1 MPRKHSWRYCCELT
15 VKVPIPLRVTDL
27 VDIAIVSFVVY
38 QVMVLVRGTRAV
50 QLVQGIAVLFLAY
63 GLASWLRLYTLQ
75 AILGY
80 LGGIIPVALL
90 VLFQPELR
98 RLLEQIG
105 RGRFL
110 WASGGV
116 LERDVALRLANDLA
130 RAARI
135 LGQRRIGALVVI
147 ERTTGLVDFIETGVR
162 LDALVSVPLLLNLF
176 YPNTPLHDGAAIIR
190 GNRVVAAGC
199 LLPLSESPLLSR
211 ALGTRHRAAVG
222 VTEGTDAVAIVVSE
236 ETGTISLA
244 REGSLARGLSEE
256 ELKATLIAL
265 FAVTSPR
272 PASPWPWRRTA

>member
-1 MPRKHSWRYCCELT
+1 MSWPL
-15 VKVPIPLRVTDL
+15 PLRITDL

-38 QVMVLVRGTRAV
+38 QVMVLIRGTRAV
-50 QLVQGIAVLFLAY
+50 QLVQGIAVLAAGYL
-63 GLASWLRLYTLQ
+63 LASFLQLYTLQ

-105 RGRFL
+105 RGRLL
-110 WASGGV
+110 WSAAAP

-135 LGQRRIGALVVI
+135 LGQRRIGALMVI
-147 ERTTGLVDFIETGVR
+147 ERRTGLNDFIETGIR
-162 LDALVSVPLLLNLF
+162 LDALVSVPLLLNIF
-176 YPNTPLHDGAAIIR
+176 YPNTPLHDGAVIVR

-222 VTEGTDAVAIVVSE
+222 ITEGTDAVAIVVSE
-236 ETGTISLA
+236 ETGTVSLA
-244 REGSLARGLSEE
+244 QEGSLRRGLSEE
-256 ELKATLIAL
+256 ELKATLLNL
-265 FAVTSPR
+265 FVVAAPRHPVPWWRSR
-272 PASPWPWRRTA
+272 PA

>member
-1 MPRKHSWRYCCELT
+1 

-135 LGQRRIGALVVI
+135 LGQRRIGALIVI
-147 ERTTGLVDFIETGVR
+147 ERQTGLSDFIETGVR
-162 LDALVSVPLLLNLF
+162 LDAVVSVPLLLNLF

-222 VTEGTDAVAIVVSE
+222 ITEGTDAVAIVVSE

-256 ELKATLIAL
+256 ELKATLINL
-265 FAVTSPR
+265 FAVATPR
-272 PASPWPWRRTA
+272 ATGPWPWRRIA

>member
-1 MPRKHSWRYCCELT
+1 MSWPL
-15 VKVPIPLRVTDL
+15 PIRITDL

-38 QVMVLVRGTRAV
+38 QVMMLIRGTRAV
-50 QLVQGIAVLFLAY
+50 QLVQGIAVLAIGYLLAR
-63 GLASWLRLYTLQ
+63 WLQLYTLQ

-105 RGRFL
+105 RGRLL
-110 WASGGV
+110 WSTASP

-130 RAARI
+130 RAARV
-135 LGQRRIGALVVI
+135 LAQRRIGALIVI
-147 ERTTGLVDFIETGVR
+147 ERRTGLNDFIETGIR
-162 LDALVSVPLLLNLF
+162 LDAVVSVPLLLNIF
-176 YPNTPLHDGAAIIR
+176 YPNTPLHDGAVIIR

-199 LLPLSESPLLSR
+199 LLPLSESPFLSR

-222 VTEGTDAVAIVVSE
+222 ITEGTDAVAIVVSE

-244 REGSLARGLSEE
+244 QEGSLRRGLSEE
-256 ELKATLIAL
+256 ELKAILLGL
-265 FAVTSPR
+265 FAITPTRGS
-272 PASPWPWRRTA
+272 APWRWGRSA

>member
-1 MPRKHSWRYCCELT
+1 

-110 WASGGV
+110 WASGGM
-116 LERDVALRLANDLA
+116 LERDVALRLADDLA
-130 RAARI
+130 PGARL
-135 LGQRRIGALVVI
+135 LGQRRVGALI
-147 ERTTGLVDFIETGVR
+147 RNASKTGLGALHRTRVVHGVW
-162 LDALVSVPLLLNLF
+162 ACVPVLLKPVF
-176 YPNTPLHDGAAIIR
+176 PDTPLHDGAAIIR

-222 VTEGTDAVAIVVSE
+222 ITEATDAVAIVVSE

-256 ELKATLIAL
+256 ELKATLISL
-265 FAVTSPR
+265 FAVTSSR
-272 PASPWPWRRTA
+272 PSGPWPWRRTA

>member
-1 MPRKHSWRYCCELT
+1 MTWPL
-15 VKVPIPLRVTDL
+15 PLRIADL
-27 VDIAIVSFVVY
+27 VDIAIVSVVVY
-38 QVMVLVRGTRAV
+38 QVMMLIRGTRAV
-50 QLVQGIAVLFLAY
+50 QLVQGIAVLAGGYL
-63 GLASWLRLYTLQ
+63 LASWLQLYALQ

-105 RGRFL
+105 RGRLL
-110 WASGGV
+110 WGAGAP

-147 ERTTGLVDFIETGVR
+147 ERRTGLNDFIETGVR
-162 LDALVSVPLLLNLF
+162 LDALCSVPLLLNIF
-176 YPNTPLHDGAAIIR
+176 YPNTPLHDGAVIVR

-211 ALGTRHRAAVG
+211 SLGTRHRAAVG
-222 VTEGTDAVAIVVSE
+222 ITEGTDAVAIVVSE

-244 REGSLARGLSEE
+244 QEGSLRRGLSEE
-256 ELKATLIAL
+256 ELKATLLNL
-265 FAVTSPR
+265 FAVAPIRGPVPWWRSR
-272 PASPWPWRRTA
+272 PA

>member
-1 MPRKHSWRYCCELT
+1 MSW
-15 VKVPIPLRVTDL
+15 PIPVRITDL

-38 QVMVLVRGTRAV
+38 QVMVLIRGTRAV
-50 QLVQGIAVLFLAY
+50 QLVQGIAVLAFGYL
-63 GLASWLRLYTLQ
+63 LASWLQLYTLQ

-105 RGRFL
+105 RGRLL
-110 WASGGV
+110 WSEVAP
-116 LERDVALRLANDLA
+116 LERDVAMRLANDLA

-147 ERTTGLVDFIETGVR
+147 ERRTGLNDFIETGIR
-162 LDALVSVPLLLNLF
+162 LDAVVSVPLLLNIF
-176 YPNTPLHDGAAIIR
+176 YPNTPLHDGAVIVR

-222 VTEGTDAVAIVVSE
+222 ITEGTDAVAIVVSE
-236 ETGTISLA
+236 ETGTVSLA
-244 REGSLARGLSEE
+244 QEGSLRRGLSEE
-256 ELKATLIAL
+256 ELKALLLNL
-265 FAVTSPR
+265 FAVTLPR
-272 PASPWPWRRTA
+272 GSVPWRRSRTA